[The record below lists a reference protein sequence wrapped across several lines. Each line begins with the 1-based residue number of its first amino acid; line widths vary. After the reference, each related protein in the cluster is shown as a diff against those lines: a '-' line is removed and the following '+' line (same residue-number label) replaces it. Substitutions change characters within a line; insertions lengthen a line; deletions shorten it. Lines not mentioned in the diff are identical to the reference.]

1 VGSHKKKRQT
11 IAKRNREREV
21 EMKRTLKRQAKQA
34 KREAAR
40 NGEEPM
46 FGGEEPPMY
55 GESPFADEAA
65 PNPSAAELAQPDGD

>member
-40 NGEEPM
+40 NGEEPRL
-46 FGGEEPPMY
+46 EEPPTWL
-55 GESPFADEAA
+55 
-65 PNPSAAELAQPDGD
+65 AE

>member
-1 VGSHKKKRQT
+1 MGSHKKKRQT

-40 NGEEPM
+40 NGEEPPM
-46 FGGEEPPMY
+46 F
-55 GESPFADEAA
+55 GESPFAEGA
-65 PNPSAAELAQPDGD
+65 PASPAPAELSQPDGD

>member
-40 NGEEPM
+40 NGEEPPI
-46 FGGEEPPMY
+46 FGEL
-55 GESPFADEAA
+55 PFADEA
-65 PNPSAAELAQPDGD
+65 PENPSAAELAQPDGD